1 MEAVRTAIEPELFER
16 IRAIAYERAGID
28 LRDGKE
34 ALVEARLGKRM
45 RALGLSGFREYVA
58 RLKSDENEIVQFL
71 DALSTNFTSFF
82 RERDHFDV
90 MSDEIVARVRN
101 GARKIRLWCA
111 AAATGEEPWTTAM
124 VLHDKLGDDVDWR
137 LLATDISTRALGI
150 AQAGRYPRRTLD
162 SVPAALRERYFRPVE
177 TGPGSRE
184 GEWEVA
190 AVLRERVSFA
200 RLNLATPPFPM
211 RGPLDIV
218 MCRNVMIY
226 FDIEV
231 RTRLVLAVKPLLS
244 PGGLFFLGHSETL
257 NGIESGLTPAGPAVY
272 QRPHG

>member
-1 MEAVRTAIEPELFER
+1 MNAVRTAIEPDLFER

-45 RALGLSGFREYVA
+45 RTLGIAGFREYVA
-58 RLKSDENEIVQFL
+58 RLGSDDQEVVHFL
-71 DALSTNFTSFF
+71 DALSTNYTSFF

-90 MSDEIVARVRN
+90 VLEEVAARVRA
-101 GARKIRLWCA
+101 GARRIRLWCA
-111 AAATGEEPWTTAM
+111 AAATGEEPWTTAL
-124 VLHDKLGDDVDWR
+124 VLHEKFGEELDWR
-137 LLATDISTRALGI
+137 LLATDISTRALAA

-162 SVPAALRERYFRPVE
+162 PIPGVLRERYFHPVE
-177 TGPGSRE
+177 PGAGARD
-184 GEWEVA
+184 GAWEVGET
-190 AVLRERVSFA
+190 LRAHVSFA
-200 RLNLATPPFPM
+200 RLNLSKPPFPM

-226 FDIEV
+226 FDLEV
-231 RTRLVLAVKPLLS
+231 RRRLVQAVLPLLA
-244 PGGLFFLGHSETL
+244 PGGLFILGHSETL
-257 NGIESGLTPAGPAVY
+257 NGIESGLRGIGPAVY